1 MSNENIIYN
10 PYFGTNLCNLLAN
23 SIVEKIK
30 LIDPKHYVDISVTN
44 VNQFLIVF
52 GKTSLEER
60 LNLTEIFESFMETI
74 PEPMRI
80 LVKVFDMVEY
90 GKEREKTTILYN
102 HFFTKYK
109 SNYHEN
115 FTDYKKLLEW
125 NKQGLFANLRHF
137 GTTQYINVVSNENE
151 LEIPKE
157 YTELLI
163 SKRTYKSEP
172 IYGKDIRSEKYLYI
186 LSRYIAHNLFEKN
199 LCKTLD
205 IHIST
210 DSDMNNISWE
220 NVNLTIDSE
229 SLITTKKWVESLVL
243 DIFDFEPEKLI
254 SHLNLDNYDFAN
266 EILVVNENYPW
277 KNRDRVKEIILI

>member
-10 PYFGTNLCNLLAN
+10 PFFGSNLCNLLAN
-23 SIVEKIK
+23 SIIEKIK
-30 LIDPKHYVDISVTN
+30 SFDPKHFVDVSVTN

-60 LNLTEIFESFMETI
+60 LNLTEIFESVMETI
-74 PEPMRI
+74 PEKMRI

-90 GKEREKTTILYN
+90 GKEREKTTLVYSE
-102 HFFTKYK
+102 FFTKYK
-109 SNYHEN
+109 SNYTEN
-115 FTDYKKLLEW
+115 FNDYKKILEW
-125 NKQGLFANLRHF
+125 NEKELFVNIRHF
-137 GTTQYINVVSNENE
+137 GTTQYINVINNESE
-151 LEIPKE
+151 VEIPKE
-157 YTELLI
+157 YTELLM
-163 SKRTYKSEP
+163 SNRTYTSDP
-172 IYGKDIRSEKYLYI
+172 IFGKDIRSEKYLYV
-186 LSRYIAHNLFEKN
+186 LSRYIAHNLFEKR

-210 DSDMNNISWE
+210 NSEFDKISWE
-220 NVNLTIDSE
+220 NINLTIDSE

-277 KNRDRVKEIILI
+277 KNRDRVKEIVLV